1 MHVKV
6 QVSIDKPRADVWRVI
21 TDIENSVHTIS
32 GIEKIEVLQRPEEG
46 LVGFE
51 WMETRTM
58 FGREATET
66 MWVTEVEDERYYKVR
81 AESHGALYLSTMSVR
96 ETGRGTELT
105 MDFGAIP
112 TTVGAKL
119 MTATIGR
126 LFVGT
131 TRKALQKDLDDIKAA
146 LESQAA

>member
-6 QVSIDKPRADVWRVI
+6 QVNIDKPRADVWRVI

-32 GIEKIEVLQRPEEG
+32 GIEKIEVLERPEEG

-58 FGREATET
+58 FGREGTET

-96 ETGRGTELT
+96 DTGGGTELT
-105 MDFGAIP
+105 MDFGAVP
-112 TTVGAKL
+112 TTVSAKI

-126 LFVGT
+126 LFVGA

-146 LESQAA
+146 LEG